1 MCVLCNAESL
11 RLLVVPASSLE
22 PPKLAESVRVARDAA
37 VQFVLDTVD
46 ALRDEPGSEL
56 SLAVDPEEYVRYVIA
71 RAEEDAVATPGELRA
86 WTAAPPVEYAPDP
99 RVQAFASSA
108 VEWLATYR
116 ARIEEQRAILSRFLE
131 DRSNGVLFSGV
142 GPSSEL
148 YFRHGEDT
156 YVALTD
162 EDALQIAVDRVSWG
176 LHREDPQVLL
186 QYTTLPEGAVDIL
199 SDAQKRPEDEANQV
213 LAGMVDVAALAE
225 DTLRQHG
232 HGWLVADPQQG
243 GVVEQRFGERVVIRF
258 READEDEGDLDD
270 E

>member
-11 RLLVVPASSLE
+11 RLLVVPAESL
-22 PPKLAESVRVARDAA
+22 PPLNLAESIRVSRDAA

-46 ALRDEPGSEL
+46 ALRDDPMGEL
-56 SLAVDPEEYVRYVIA
+56 PREISPEEYVSYVVG
-71 RAEEDAVATPGELRA
+71 RAEEDAVATPAELRV
-86 WTAAPPVEYAPDP
+86 WTTVHPAEYAADP
-99 RVQAFASSA
+99 RVQAFLSSS

-116 ARIEEQRAILSRFLE
+116 ARIGEQRGIIMRFLE
-131 DRSNGVLFSGV
+131 ARPDTVHFAGV

-148 YFRHGEDT
+148 YFRHDDDT

-162 EDALQIAVDRVSWG
+162 DDALQIAVDRVSWG
-176 LHREDPQVLL
+176 LHREDPNVLL
-186 QYTTLPEGAVDIL
+186 QYTSLPDGALDIL

-232 HGWLVADPQQG
+232 HGWLVADPHG
-243 GVVEQRFGERVVIRF
+243 GVAEQRFGDRVVIRF
-258 READEDEGDLDD
+258 REPEEDDLDD

>member
-11 RLLVVPASSLE
+11 RLLVVPTAELA
-22 PPKLAESVRVARDAA
+22 PLDLAESVRVAREAA
-37 VQFVLDTVD
+37 LQYVLDTVD
-46 ALRDEPGSEL
+46 DLREDPTAEL
-56 SLAVDPEEYVRYVIA
+56 PLTVDTEAYVRFVIG
-71 RAEEDAVATPGELRA
+71 RAEEDAVATPAEIRS
-86 WTAAPPVEYAPDP
+86 WTSTLPLEYAADA
-99 RVQAFASSA
+99 RVQAFLSST

-116 ARIEEQRAILSRFLE
+116 ARIDEQRAVLSRYLE
-131 DRSNGVLFSGV
+131 ARPGTVVFAGV

-148 YFRHGEDT
+148 YFRHEEYT

-162 EDALQIAVDRVSWG
+162 ADALQIAMDRVSWG
-176 LHREDPQVLL
+176 LHREEPQVLL
-186 QYTTLPEGAVDIL
+186 QYTSLPDGALDIL

-232 HGWLVADPQQG
+232 HAWLVADPQLG
-243 GVVEQRFGERVVIRF
+243 GATEQRFGDRVVVRF
-258 READEDEGDLDD
+258 QETEEEEEDE